1 MTLSNPK
8 PENKFWLAFL
18 TIVTIAVILTLVSCN
33 GSKKAMKKDAQAV
46 DRVLGSRTLIDKIK
60 PAVLEL
66 YPCANDTFEIIV
78 PGGIDSIPYPVTEID
93 TVIEISEGGYMQGF
107 IDGQEAIMK
116 RKIPIKRPDTIR
128 VTVVDRQ
135 RQKADAETISQLR
148 SNIANLDGKISE
160 KDTAIAKANKWYW
173 YFLIA
178 VVLLVVSNVLWL
190 YPNFLSNENSKTV

>member
-1 MTLSNPK
+1 MKYL
-8 PENKFWLAFL
+8 
-18 TIVTIAVILTLVSCN
+18 ILLLFVFGCSAE
-33 GSKKAMKKDAQAV
+33 KKAMKKDAQAV

-116 RKIPIKRPDTIR
+116 KKIPVKRPDTIR

-135 RQKADAETISQLR
+135 RQNADAATISQLR
-148 SNIANLDGKISE
+148 SDIANLDGKISE
-160 KDTAIAKANKWYW
+160 KDKAIAKANKWYW

-190 YPNFLSNENSKTV
+190 YPKLPFK

>member
-1 MTLSNPK
+1 
-8 PENKFWLAFL
+8 
-18 TIVTIAVILTLVSCN
+18 
-33 GSKKAMKKDAQAV
+33 MKKDAQAV